1 MHPWFDIIDHPCVA
15 FINNNNTESPSVLN
29 AIGVYPFNVVG
40 VNVATPPYDT
50 IQITLICPTAPFGNV
65 NASVPVLAIVVTA
78 VVTLS
83 APAVVSAC
91 GVESNAYQVGK
102 LLNKIFSMRDKCNHS
117 AFIPDDVFRK
127 ILGCVRLDNPIIMV
141 NQ

>member
-1 MHPWFDIIDHPCVA
+1 MRQRMKLGKGKQRVMNIDWMKTFGKHWGVICRDK
-15 FINNNNTESPSVLN
+15 LN
-29 AIGVYPFNVVG
+29 EMIDVVVG
-40 VNVATPPYDT
+40 QFDT
-50 IQITLICPTAPFGNV
+50 TTQFYQVRRVIKNYIQSCRRSKLGDNY
-65 NASVPVLAIVVTA
+65 SHK
-78 VVTLS
+78 
-83 APAVVSAC
+83 
-91 GVESNAYQVGK
+91 VGK

>member
-1 MHPWFDIIDHPCVA
+1 MWQRMRLGKGKQRVMNIDWMKTFGKHWGVICRDKLNEMIDDDVGQFDTTTQFYQVRRVIK
-15 FINNNNTESPSVLN
+15 N
-29 AIGVYPFNVVG
+29 Y
-40 VNVATPPYDT
+40 
-50 IQITLICPTAPFGNV
+50 IQSCRRSKLGDNY
-65 NASVPVLAIVVTA
+65 SHK
-78 VVTLS
+78 
-83 APAVVSAC
+83 
-91 GVESNAYQVGK
+91 VGK

>member
-1 MHPWFDIIDHPCVA
+1 MWQRMKLGKGKQRVMNIDWMKTFGKHWGVICRDK
-15 FINNNNTESPSVLN
+15 LN
-29 AIGVYPFNVVG
+29 EMIDVVVG
-40 VNVATPPYDT
+40 QFDT
-50 IQITLICPTAPFGNV
+50 TTQFYQVRRVIKNYIQSCRRSKLGDNY
-65 NASVPVLAIVVTA
+65 SHK
-78 VVTLS
+78 
-83 APAVVSAC
+83 
-91 GVESNAYQVGK
+91 VGK

>member
-1 MHPWFDIIDHPCVA
+1 MWQRMRLGKGKQRVMNIDWMKTFGKHWGVICRDK
-15 FINNNNTESPSVLN
+15 LN
-29 AIGVYPFNVVG
+29 EMIDVVVG
-40 VNVATPPYDT
+40 QFGTTTQFYQVRRVIKNY
-50 IQITLICPTAPFGNV
+50 IQSCRRSKLGDNY
-65 NASVPVLAIVVTA
+65 SHK
-78 VVTLS
+78 
-83 APAVVSAC
+83 
-91 GVESNAYQVGK
+91 VGK

>member
-1 MHPWFDIIDHPCVA
+1 MWQRMKLGKGKQRVMNIDWMKTFGKHWGVICRDKLNEMIDDDVGQFDTTTQFYQVRRVIK
-15 FINNNNTESPSVLN
+15 N
-29 AIGVYPFNVVG
+29 Y
-40 VNVATPPYDT
+40 
-50 IQITLICPTAPFGNV
+50 IQSCRRSKLGDNY
-65 NASVPVLAIVVTA
+65 SHK
-78 VVTLS
+78 
-83 APAVVSAC
+83 
-91 GVESNAYQVGK
+91 VGK